1 MWIGDRCNLTGV
13 GDRCNLTGVV
23 TSVEV
28 FRTIPTYTF
37 VTLNEKFWV
46 IICCRPGYA
55 RELSVSKWQ
64 GH

>member
-13 GDRCNLTGVV
+13 V
-23 TSVEV
+23 TLVEV

-37 VTLNEKFWV
+37 VTLNRKFWV
-46 IICCRPGYA
+46 IICRQPGYA
-55 RELSVSKWQ
+55 LELSVSKWQ

>member
-1 MWIGDRCNLTGV
+1 MWI

-23 TSVEV
+23 TSVVV

-37 VTLNEKFWV
+37 VTLNGKFWV
-46 IICCRPGYA
+46 IICRQQGYA

>member
-1 MWIGDRCNLTGV
+1 MWI

-28 FRTIPTYTF
+28 CLEVCRTIPTYTF
-37 VTLNEKFWV
+37 VTLNGKFWV